1 MNVLMRTMVE
11 LVINTTYLQ
20 YASDAELKRF
30 LHHDAISGHIA
41 MIDFSRATQGGA
53 EFDLG
58 TAMKITK
65 YAAAASKTSGLSFK
79 DRQWN
84 VETKTLKQRADIIDK
99 EMGQA
104 LFAELLASIYV
115 TGSGYTHGSFKTIHK
130 HAYYLTTGTRE
141 HPLVTMFGECNCI
154 FGVGYILDVFGRYL
168 GFRFRLQTKRLKQLA
183 VESRRLAGISLEDLR
198 IHRRENASYV
208 P

>member
-1 MNVLMRTMVE
+1 LILGNSGFVDEMNVLMRTMVE

-104 LFAELLASIYV
+104 LFAELLASIY
-115 TGSGYTHGSFKTIHK
+115 SNRQRL
-130 HAYYLTTGTRE
+130 HAWVIQNDPQTR
-141 HPLVTMFGECNCI
+141 LLLN
-154 FGVGYILDVFGRYL
+154 YRN
-168 GFRFRLQTKRLKQLA
+168 
-183 VESRRLAGISLEDLR
+183 S
-198 IHRRENASYV
+198 
-208 P
+208 